1 MAKRFGN
8 DDLLWVRRGGVYY
21 PILGQQNLGHTGST
35 ATIDTSDKTTGGY
48 ATEGPG
54 VTSMQISLEVTPD
67 LPDTNGFEYVE
78 ALFTSKAAETYQ
90 IRKGG
95 LAGNGTT
102 DVQFEC
108 SMFVLSKSKTS
119 NKNGV
124 RTVSLTF
131 GLAAAPTID
140 RTT

>member
-1 MAKRFGN
+1 MAKRFTN
-8 DDLLWVRRGGVYY
+8 DMLLWVRRSGVFY
-21 PILGQQNLGHTGST
+21 PVLGQQNLGHSGST
-35 ATIDTSDKTTGGY
+35 ATIDLSDKTTGGY
-48 ATEGPG
+48 GTEGPG
-54 VTSMQISLEVTPD
+54 VTSMQITLEVTPD
-67 LPDTNGFEYVE
+67 LPDVNGYEYVE
-78 ALFTSKAAETYQ
+78 SLFTSKTAEVYQ

-108 SMFVLSKSKTS
+108 SMYVLNKSKTAP
-119 NKNGV
+119 KNGV
-124 RTVSLTF
+124 LSVSLTF